1 MRQACNALGG
11 AKDGTRAEAEAV
23 PSSTRGRGLRTD
35 PKRTMH
41 FRGRERKELAKDT
54 FQRVLPKSGGY
65 GRDGARCRSTKDLAR
80 LRKTPN
86 GSALSRTNPHAEE

>member
-1 MRQACNALGG
+1 
-11 AKDGTRAEAEAV
+11 
-23 PSSTRGRGLRTD
+23 
-35 PKRTMH
+35 MH

-65 GRDGARCRSTKDLAR
+65 GREDGRFRSTNHLAR

-86 GSALSRTNPHAEE
+86 GLTLSRANPHAQE